1 MLTGRAE
8 ILEEAKR
15 PPVHIHFLAKL
26 REAYAM
32 ARELSERAAREVFG
46 RRAVEPIVAAATAGA
61 AVGELT
67 PEEKYEK

>member
-1 MLTGRAE
+1 M
-8 ILEEAKR
+8 
-15 PPVHIHFLAKL
+15 HIHFLAKL